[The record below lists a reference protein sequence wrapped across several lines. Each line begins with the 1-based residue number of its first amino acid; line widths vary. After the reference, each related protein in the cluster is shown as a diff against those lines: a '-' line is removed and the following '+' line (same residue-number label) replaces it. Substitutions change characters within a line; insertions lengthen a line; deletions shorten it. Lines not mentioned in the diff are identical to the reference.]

1 MPEVRL
7 LAPWTNADGEIF
19 AAGEV
24 ISVGDDEARDL
35 NARGHA
41 SLIEEEKKMEQQQT
55 TSGVYDAR
63 LQRKDTPEGKAQQA
77 QAEQQQQAQQA
88 QQDKSPDQPRKK

>member
-7 LAPWTNADGEIF
+7 LAPWTNTDGENF

-24 ISVGDDEARDL
+24 ISVSDDEARDL
-35 NARGHA
+35 NARGAA
-41 SLIEEEKKMEQQQT
+41 SLVEEEKKMEQQQT

-63 LQRKDTPEGKAQQA
+63 LQRKDTPEGAAGKAQQA
-77 QAEQQQQAQQA
+77 QVEEAKQA
-88 QQDKSPDQPRKK
+88 QQDRTADQPKKK